1 MPYKATVLIAMMA
14 WPLVAVAF
22 FLMLPPRRAVLAT
35 VVLGTM
41 FLPIAAFKIASG
53 FPLISKL
60 TVTSGSALL
69 GVAFFDTSR
78 LLSFRPRWIDLPM
91 LIWCVC
97 PMAASV
103 SNDLGLYDGTSA
115 VYYKL
120 CYCGMPYLL
129 GRLYC
134 STMLGMTDLAKAV
147 FLGGLLYAPFC
158 LLEIRLSPQLHMWI
172 YGYYQHDFGQTIRYG
187 GFRPMVFMNHGIM
200 LTLWMSMATLA
211 GLCLW
216 WWGHLREV
224 FGVKMAWLV
233 GGLAVTTLLC
243 KSFGAITLMFVGA
256 GALAMIRW
264 APSRAAILVLAAVP
278 PLLLAVRIPKI
289 FSSNDLGGTPE
300 VMGQQRSESLKFRLL
315 NEDFL
320 VDKALRRPFFGWG
333 LWGRARI
340 HDVNG
345 NDITTTD
352 SLWIIELGNAG
363 FTGLLSFLA
372 VFLAPVYGLLRL
384 LPDAESWRNRIV
396 VPAVFAC
403 LMVLLFLIDCM
414 FNDFNNPAYLMA
426 AGGLSALR
434 FGKIRR
440 RAPRPV
446 PVEEVSWPS
455 RA

>member
-1 MPYKATVLIAMMA
+1 MPYKAAVLIAMMG
-14 WPLVAVAF
+14 WPLVALALF
-22 FLMLPPRRAVLAT
+22 FALPPRRAVLAT
-35 VVLGTM
+35 VILGTM
-41 FLPIAAFKIASG
+41 FLPIAALKLGAGI
-53 FPLISKL
+53 PLISKL

-69 GVAFFDTSR
+69 GVAFCDTHR
-78 LLSFRPRWIDLPM
+78 LLAFRPRWVDLAM
-91 LIWCVC
+91 LVWCIC
-97 PMAASV
+97 PLAASV
-103 SNDLGLYDGTSA
+103 SNDLGLYDGTSS
-115 VYYKL
+115 VFYKV
-120 CYCGMPYLL
+120 CYWGFPYFL

-134 STMLGMTDLAKAV
+134 STMVGLTELAKAI
-147 FLGGLLYAPFC
+147 FFGGLLYIPFC
-158 LLEIRLSPQLHMWI
+158 LIEIRMSPQLHMWT
-172 YGYYQHDFGQTIRYG
+172 YGFYQHDFGQTIRYG

-200 LTLWMSMATLA
+200 LTLWMAMATLA

-216 WWGHLREV
+216 WWGILRQV
-224 FGVKMAWLV
+224 LGVKMPWLV
-233 GGLAVTTLLC
+233 AGLALTTVAC
-243 KSFGAITLMFVGA
+243 KSMGAIALMMVGA

-264 APSRAAILVLAAVP
+264 APSRSVILLLAAVP
-278 PLLLAVRIPKI
+278 PLMLALRIPKI
-289 FSSNDLGGTPE
+289 FSSSDLGGTPE
-300 VMGQQRSESLKFRLL
+300 VMGQQRSESLRFRLL

-363 FTGLLSFLA
+363 FAGLLAMLA
-372 VFLAPVYGLLRL
+372 VFLIPVYGLLRL
-384 LPDAESWRNRIV
+384 LPDAETWRNRV
-396 VPAVFAC
+396 VIPSVFAC

-426 AGGLSALR
+426 VGGLSTLR

-440 RAPRPV
+440 RPSKPV
-446 PVEEVSWPS
+446 PVEGVSWPS